1 MLSHY
6 FTSPVSCLAR
16 VGSTLVLAFAI
27 AVGAR
32 AQSPHEAA
40 TSLDPFEL
48 STVQLWEGSAPGA
61 KGDDPHDRPT
71 LTVFRPQPGQGN
83 GTAVIVAPGGAYL
96 YLTWNLEGRQIADW
110 FNARGVTAFV
120 LKYRLGERYRYPA
133 PLEDAQRAVRW
144 VRAHAKDYF
153 VAPDRIGM
161 IGFSAGGHL
170 AAMAATSFDVGNPAS
185 PDAVDHES
193 SRPDFLVLGYAWL
206 DAMQPAKPKMIPP
219 YWALLHIAESE
230 HAELGA
236 KYTPMAHV
244 TAQTPPTFLFHTTD
258 DQTVAVSASVD
269 FYQALIGAGV
279 SAELH
284 IFAHGPHG
292 VGLGGGDQAL
302 GLWPGLL
309 DAWLRARGLLTP
321 DPAVA
326 AQFESARARAKAR

>member
-1 MLSHY
+1 M
-6 FTSPVSCLAR
+6 SPVSYLAR
-16 VGSTLVLAFAI
+16 IGTVLVLTVALA
-27 AVGAR
+27 AKAR
-32 AQSPHEAA
+32 AQSTTEAT

-48 STVQLWEGSAPGA
+48 STVRLWEGSAPGA
-61 KGDDPHDRPT
+61 KGDEPNDTPT

-96 YLTWNLEGRQIADW
+96 YLSWNLEGRQIADW
-110 FNARGVTAFV
+110 FNSRGVTAFV
-120 LKYRLGERYRYPA
+120 LKYRLGQRYPYPV

-153 VAPDRIGM
+153 VAPDRVGM

-170 AAMAATSFDVGNPAS
+170 AAMAATSFDTGNPVA
-185 PDAVDHES
+185 PDAIDRES
-193 SRPDFLVLGYAWL
+193 SRPDFLVLPYAWL
-206 DAMQPAKPKMIPP
+206 DAMRPAKPKMIRP
-219 YWALLHIAESE
+219 YWTLLPIAESE
-230 HAELGA
+230 HAELEA
-236 KYTPMAHV
+236 KYTPMTHV

-258 DQTVAVSASVD
+258 DQTVSVSASVD

-284 IFAHGPHG
+284 IFAHGSHG

-309 DAWLRARGLLTP
+309 DAWLRSRGLLTL

-326 AQFESARARAKAR
+326 AQFEAARAGVR